1 MPMIVEFSVV
11 PIGRGEAL
19 SGLVARVVDIVDKSG
34 LPYQLTAM
42 GTIVEGD
49 WDEVF
54 GLIRRCHE
62 TMRGQASRVYTHITV
77 DDREKT
83 SGRIKGKVA
92 EVEAALGRALKK

>member
-19 SGLVARVVDIVDKSG
+19 SEQVARMLDIVDKSG

-49 WDEVF
+49 WDEIF

-62 TMRGQASRVYTHITV
+62 MMRGQASRVSTHITV
-77 DDREKT
+77 DDREKAR
-83 SGRIKGKVA
+83 GRITGKITD
-92 EVEAALGRALKK
+92 VEAALGRPLKK